1 MRRTLFDIR
10 GPSILP
16 VTDETHA
23 TWRPLLTGELAERA
37 RLAVE
42 DIAAALAAD
51 PVELVH
57 PGFADGAAGRAL
69 YYAYLG
75 AAWPDRGHA
84 ERVDRY
90 LDRAL
95 ESLAETPMAAR
106 LYGGFVGMA
115 WVAEHLRRVF
125 GGPGDEDSNL
135 PIDEALHDYLG
146 MSPWT
151 GDYDLIGGLTGYGVY
166 ALERLPT
173 SIARENLARIVARLS
188 EKAVSDADG
197 LAWRRTIDLMP
208 SERHA
213 LHPHGYFDLGV
224 AHGVPGVVAVLAGAL
239 AAGVETARPL
249 FERSLAWLMKKHD
262 PSNAESAFASGLD
275 AHPARSA
282 WCYGDPGIAGALFA
296 ATRAVGD
303 ARGAAQALAIARH
316 ATTRPFERT
325 GCVDAGLCHGAAG
338 LALIYNRLWQA
349 TDEDVF
355 ADAARLWYVR
365 TLDMR
370 RADRGVAGIQS
381 YRTRTIGDL
390 ERGWFDDAS
399 FLTGAGGVGL
409 ALLAGISTIEP
420 AWDRLLLNS
429 LRVPSQP

>member
-1 MRRTLFDIR
+1 M
-10 GPSILP
+10 
-16 VTDETHA
+16 DETHA
-23 TWRPLLTGELAERA
+23 TWRPLLAGELAERA
-37 RLAVE
+37 RLAIE

-57 PGFADGAAGRAL
+57 PGFVDGAAGRAL

-75 AAWPDRGHA
+75 AAWPESGNA

-95 ESLAETPMAAR
+95 ESLAEMPMTAR
-106 LYGGFVGMA
+106 LYGGFVGIA
-115 WVAEHLRRVF
+115 WVAEHLRREF
-125 GGPGDEDSNL
+125 DGPGDDDSNL
-135 PIDEALHDYLG
+135 PIDEALHEYLG
-146 MSPWT
+146 TSPWT

-173 SIARENLARIVARLS
+173 SIARENLARMVARLA

-208 SERHA
+208 PERHA
-213 LHPHGYFDLGV
+213 AHPNGYFDLGV

-239 AAGVETARPL
+239 AAGVTVETTRPL
-249 FERSLAWLMKKHD
+249 FERSLAWLMTQRG
-262 PSNAESAFASGLD
+262 PSDAESAFATGFD
-275 AHPARSA
+275 TRTARSA

-316 ATTRPFERT
+316 ATTRPFERS

-349 TDEDVF
+349 TDEGIF

-365 TLDMR
+365 ALDMR
-370 RADRGVAGIQS
+370 RAGQGVAGIQS
-381 YRTRTIGDL
+381 RRARTDGDHQL
-390 ERGWFDDAS
+390 GWFDDAS
-399 FLTGAGGVGL
+399 FLTGAVGVGL

-429 LRVPSQP
+429 LHTPSPT

>member
-1 MRRTLFDIR
+1 M
-10 GPSILP
+10 
-16 VTDETHA
+16 DETHA
-23 TWRPLLTGELAERA
+23 TWRPLLAGELAERA

-42 DIAAALAAD
+42 DIAVALAAD

-75 AAWPDRGHA
+75 AAWPDSGYA

-90 LDRAL
+90 MDRAL
-95 ESLAETPMAAR
+95 ESLAEMPMAAR
-106 LYGGFVGMA
+106 LYGGFVGIA
-115 WVAEHLRRVF
+115 WVAEHLRREF
-125 GGPGDEDSNL
+125 SGPGDDDSNL
-135 PIDEALHDYLG
+135 PIDEALHEYLG
-146 MSPWT
+146 ISPWT

-173 SIARENLARIVARLS
+173 SIARENLAQIVARLA
-188 EKAVSDADG
+188 EKAVIDADG

-208 SERHA
+208 PERHA
-213 LHPHGYFDLGV
+213 DHPNGYFDLGV
-224 AHGVPGVVAVLAGAL
+224 AHGVPGVVGVLAGAL
-239 AAGVETARPL
+239 AAGITVETTRPL
-249 FERSLAWLMKKHD
+249 FERSLAWLMTKRSPPD
-262 PSNAESAFASGLD
+262 AESIFATGLD
-275 AHPARSA
+275 TRPARSA

-303 ARGAAQALAIARH
+303 ARGAAEALAIARH
-316 ATTRPFERT
+316 AATRPFERT
-325 GCVDAGLCHGAAG
+325 SCIEPGLCHGAAG

-349 TDEDVF
+349 TDEDAF
-355 ADAARLWYVR
+355 ADAARLWYAR
-365 TLDMR
+365 ALDMR
-370 RADRGVAGIQS
+370 RPDRGVAGIQS
-381 YRTRTIGDL
+381 FRARTIGDL
-390 ERGWFDDAS
+390 QTGWFDDAS

-429 LRVPSQP
+429 LHTPGPT